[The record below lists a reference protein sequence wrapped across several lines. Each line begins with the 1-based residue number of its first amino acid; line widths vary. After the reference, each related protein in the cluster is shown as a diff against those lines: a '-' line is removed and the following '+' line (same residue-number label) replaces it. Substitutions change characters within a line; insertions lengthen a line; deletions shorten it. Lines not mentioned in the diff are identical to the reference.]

1 MKTMEELAIIIGE
14 LLDETC
20 ETRFRRLILC
30 KDGWGGRD
38 EKAMRLDSANE
49 FVNFIT
55 LYLSKYSLD
64 VNDVGIFFNDDG
76 YLSINWHAKKSH
88 DLIDITFVDGVVG
101 FYTNGFESESVI
113 NDELLKTISE
123 Y

>member
-1 MKTMEELAIIIGE
+1 MKTMEELAITIGE

-20 ETRFRRLILC
+20 ETRFRRLIEC

-49 FVNFIT
+49 FVNFIS
-55 LYLSKYSLD
+55 LYVSKYSLD
-64 VNDVGIFFNDDG
+64 ASDVGIFFNDEG
-76 YLSINWHAKKSH
+76 YVSTSWHAKNSS
-88 DLIDITFVDGVVG
+88 DLIDITFTDGIIGV
-101 FYTNGFESESVI
+101 YTNGFEIESVI
-113 NDELLKTISE
+113 SDELLKTIFE